1 MKPFLKTINTVV
13 SFFNWLLTLS
23 QSVLQSL
30 ILQIAA
36 NWIEQEK
43 KELVIAKETYMNENC
58 PKPSLSGDQATLMVR
73 DAIAS
78 NKSFISTSKITL
90 VGDCV
95 LLYVDDVKFYFTV
108 TMLAA
113 LWAELNAN
121 VSMFTCSQW
130 ITLTGW
136 CSAGKTLTIVLAC

>member
-1 MKPFLKTINTVV
+1 
-13 SFFNWLLTLS
+13 
-23 QSVLQSL
+23 
-30 ILQIAA
+30 
-36 NWIEQEK
+36 
-43 KELVIAKETYMNENC
+43 MNENC

-113 LWAELNAN
+113 L
-121 VSMFTCSQW
+121 
-130 ITLTGW
+130 
-136 CSAGKTLTIVLAC
+136 